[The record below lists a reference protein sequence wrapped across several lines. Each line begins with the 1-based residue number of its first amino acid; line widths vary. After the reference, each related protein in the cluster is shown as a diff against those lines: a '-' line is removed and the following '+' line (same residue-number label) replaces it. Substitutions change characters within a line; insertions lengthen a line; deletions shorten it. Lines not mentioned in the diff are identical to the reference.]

1 MNDTTATAQVFVRT
15 NFVTESDEHFY
26 LALANPVGGRFG
38 PGDLAPRAIVWVL
51 DDDPGTQQRAL
62 AVSDARL
69 SEAAKTADFTI
80 SLSRPLEDDLV
91 IRYKTQNGSAK
102 AKDFAG
108 EKGSI
113 TVAAGA
119 TEAVVSVNLKN
130 DRRDEGNETFKLKLT
145 AFDRDDFASS
155 GHDTL
160 ATATIVDDDGR
171 GRLTLD
177 ADLLL

>member
-1 MNDTTATAQVFVRT
+1 MPTSRSAC
-15 NFVTESDEHFY
+15 
-26 LALANPVGGRFG
+26 
-38 PGDLAPRAIVWVL
+38 RA
-51 DDDPGTQQRAL
+51 
-62 AVSDARL
+62 
-69 SEAAKTADFTI
+69 
-80 SLSRPLEDDLV
+80 PLEDDLV
-91 IRYKTQNGSAK
+91 IRYKTQNGSAQ

-108 EKGSI
+108 EKGTI

-119 TEAVVSVNLKN
+119 TEAFVSVKLKN

-171 GRLTLD
+171 GRLMAD
-177 ADLLL
+177 ADSLI